1 MRLSRHFTLAEF
13 IASNEATRSGISNQ
27 PTKLEIEKLAI
38 VAKEFDK
45 IRDAL
50 GVPVV
55 LTSGFRSRA
64 LNRAVKGSKDSW
76 HCHAQAGDIIAPRF
90 GTPLELCQ
98 FIDKLAQAGEI
109 RVHELIHEYGNWCH
123 LAVPVSAD
131 EAADDERHTYDWFN
145 GKRRRRTG
153 LLEVA

>member
-50 GVPVV
+50 DA
-55 LTSGFRSRA
+55 RA
-64 LNRAVKGSKDSW
+64 
-76 HCHAQAGDIIAPRF
+76 
-90 GTPLELCQ
+90 
-98 FIDKLAQAGEI
+98 
-109 RVHELIHEYGNWCH
+109 
-123 LAVPVSAD
+123 
-131 EAADDERHTYDWFN
+131 
-145 GKRRRRTG
+145 
-153 LLEVA
+153 